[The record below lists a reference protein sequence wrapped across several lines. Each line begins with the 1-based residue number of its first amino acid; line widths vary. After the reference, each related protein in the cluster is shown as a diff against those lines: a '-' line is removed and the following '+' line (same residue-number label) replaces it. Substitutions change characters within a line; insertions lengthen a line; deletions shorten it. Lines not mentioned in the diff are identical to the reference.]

1 MYEKVRYCMH
11 AKERKRDKSLWIR
24 CVCDIKDRSGIVVY
38 FNDFLKNKNNDDN
51 TSNAGLM
58 KIHTS
63 IAKK

>member
-1 MYEKVRYCMH
+1 M
-11 AKERKRDKSLWIR
+11 
-24 CVCDIKDRSGIVVY
+24 CDIKDRSGIVVY
-38 FNDFLKNKNNDDN
+38 FNDFLKNKNNDGN